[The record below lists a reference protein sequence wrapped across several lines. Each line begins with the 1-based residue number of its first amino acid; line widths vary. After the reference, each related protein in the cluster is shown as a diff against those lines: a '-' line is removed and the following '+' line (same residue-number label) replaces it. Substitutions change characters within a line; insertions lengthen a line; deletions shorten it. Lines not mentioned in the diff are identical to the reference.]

1 MPIQTDHILSGV
13 NLEFQVLRL
22 THSKLRKCAD
32 LVKMETKME
41 TINIRDK
48 LAAMLPPARFHELQ
62 KIRIVCLLL
71 QRYKDTRLRIQLEA
85 TSTGKHDMKKKREG
99 KLQ

>member
-1 MPIQTDHILSGV
+1 VPIQTDHILSGV

-32 LVKMETKME
+32 LVKME